1 VKRKPL
7 LFLSPL
13 HRATRQ
19 IGICLN
25 QRMTELDLQGTEGHL
40 LSFLRSYEP
49 AAVTEIAR
57 IFGTKKSTLTGL
69 LDRLEKRGLL
79 RRELRGDDRRSFLV
93 RLTPKGRR
101 LADRVQEPVE
111 ELEREIRRHVTAEDL
126 EGFRAVLDGIA
137 RATGVDVRTKGES

>member
-1 VKRKPL
+1 MRKPL

-19 IGICLN
+19 IGIWLGG
-25 QRMTELDLQGTEGHL
+25 RMTAMDLQGTEGHL

-101 LADRVQEPVE
+101 LADRVQEPVD
-111 ELEREIRRHVTAEDL
+111 ELEREIRRHVTEEEL
-126 EGFRAVLDGIA
+126 KGFHAVLDGIA
-137 RATGVDVRTKGES
+137 KATNVDVRTRGES